1 MTGRSGVSEARGRI
15 ARLRTWLERLLIWRV
30 WERMLEIEFVDRSV
44 ALAAKAFVSFFPLV
58 IVVAAFVPARIR
70 MSIITA
76 LAGRLGLRGEA
87 FSLVQSSFASSD
99 DIRRATGL
107 LGLVL
112 TIFFATSFTTAL
124 RRVYMR
130 AWRRPPHSGVD
141 NYWRGV
147 TWLFAMLLSLALL
160 GGLRGA
166 AGDGAGVVVWA
177 VVGLAVYVGLWWFTA
192 WWLLL
197 GDVRMRVLAPT
208 GVITGIAM
216 AGYGLSASVWMPEVV
231 ASNQEQFGFFGIALA
246 LVTWF
251 SGAAICILIGAC
263 AGPVFAEDTGR
274 LGRFIRGGDHGTLN
288 AGAPPELPPPTR
300 ELSLRD
306 AFRTGEDA

>member
-1 MTGRSGVSEARGRI
+1 
-15 ARLRTWLERLLIWRV
+15 LERLLIWRV
-30 WERMLEIEFVDRSV
+30 WERLLEIEFVDRSV

-58 IVVAAFVPARIR
+58 IVVAAFVPTRTR
-70 MSIITA
+70 MSIISA
-76 LAGRLGLRGEA
+76 LAARLGLRGDA

-99 DIRRATGL
+99 DIRRATGA
-107 LGLVL
+107 LGLVF

-124 RRVYMR
+124 QRVYLR

-141 NYWRGV
+141 KYWRGA
-147 TWLFAMLLSLALL
+147 TWLFAVLASLALL
-160 GGLRGA
+160 GALRGA
-166 AGDGAGVVVWA
+166 AGEGAGVVVWA
-177 VVGLAVYVGLWWFTA
+177 VVALAVYVGLWWFTA

-197 GDVRMRVLAPT
+197 GDVRLRVLAPT

-216 AGYGLSASVWMPEVV
+216 AGYGLSASVWMPELVKG
-231 ASNQEQFGFFGIALA
+231 NETQFGFFGVALA

-251 SGAAICILIGAC
+251 SGAAICVLVGAC

-274 LGRFIRGGDHGTLN
+274 LGRLIRGGKRGTLN

-300 ELSLRD
+300 DLSLRD